1 MWLENLKEAR
11 IRAGNPTFKEIA
23 KKALCSERTISR
35 IFNEKTKFPDTPTL
49 KGICEALNTTLD
61 AILEGTN
68 TSVGDIDDLKEQIKA
83 LTEEVDRL
91 GKLVEL
97 LEKDLAHKNEV
108 IGLKNEIIETYKRF
122 QSPLLS
128 SCSHDII

>member
-1 MWLENLKEAR
+1 MWLENLKDAR

-23 KKALCSERTISR
+23 QKALCSERTVSR
-35 IFNEKTKFPDTPTL
+35 IFNGKTKFPDTPTL

-68 TSVGDIDDLKEQIKA
+68 TSVGDIDALKEQIKT

-91 GKLVEL
+91 SKLVEL

-108 IGLKNEIIETYKRF
+108 ILLKDEIIETHRF
-122 QSPLLS
+122 YRKSASELTFT
-128 SCSHDII
+128 